1 MESWIDSEENEVED
15 EEDKN
20 AEHLDSPDVD
30 DEDSIDFDEKVS
42 KRYIKKDVTRNGYIA
57 NNRLLVLLW
66 LDEHHHKQ
74 KLYLKMPREFWKK
87 PLLFNLKKI
96 LILKNT
102 EIKQ

>member
-57 NNRLLVLLW
+57 NNRLVLSGLTNITSRSCRANRRYIV
-66 LDEHHHKQ
+66 K
-74 KLYLKMPREFWKK
+74 
-87 PLLFNLKKI
+87 
-96 LILKNT
+96 
-102 EIKQ
+102 